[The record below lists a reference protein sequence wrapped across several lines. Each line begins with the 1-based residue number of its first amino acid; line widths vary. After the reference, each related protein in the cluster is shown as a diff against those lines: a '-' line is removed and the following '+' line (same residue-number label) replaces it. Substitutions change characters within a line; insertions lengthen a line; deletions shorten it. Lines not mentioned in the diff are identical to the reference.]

1 MNLRKLKIQ
10 FFRKPL
16 IISLLIALFIAGIVK
31 AVPPVSPYRPG
42 ETLDP
47 SCFPGDPNCTVSPP
61 LPTYISTT
69 TIVELNN
76 NLLSFNTGTV
86 SILGNL
92 GIGTTTPTYRLTLN
106 GDFFVSATSTLGS
119 LTSTPVIFGG
129 YVMSDIIPYSDLTY
143 NLGSSFFRWANLYAG
158 TTTISNSLNLS
169 YLTPGS
175 VLFAGPSGQ
184 ISQNNQKL
192 FWDNTNF
199 RLGIGTNTPQGIL
212 HVTTGTVNALVVD
225 DSGNVGIGTTVPAYT
240 LDVNT
245 TKDWGGVRIVGTQ
258 NVQLVFESPTGFTPQ
273 YTFVQGGITRFT
285 NFVSSDG
292 SYWAIGRFDDDG
304 NYLNAPLTILRNT
317 GNVGIGT
324 TAPSQKLTV
333 VGNIGIQAG
342 ANAFVGT
349 LDNYALSLRTNN
361 TDRIFITN
369 TGNVGIGTTAPAG
382 KLHVVGYSQFWADPD
397 TYSSVAGFYSNNPEA
412 PYINWYHRGTR
423 YLYIQA
429 GTSTNPFA
437 IIGLDNGANLG
448 IIGGNVGIGTTAPA
462 GKLHVVGYSQFWADP
477 DTYSSVAGFYSNNP
491 EAPYINWYHRGTR
504 YLYIQAGTSTNPF
517 AIIGL
522 DNGANLGIIGGNV
535 GIGTTAPAELLDVN
549 GVSRFLGIVK
559 ISSVLQ
565 GDSGANFDLNLRPGS
580 SLGNIIFKSND
591 DTELMRIT
599 NNGNVGIG
607 TTTPA
612 YKLSVQ
618 GSIQQTNALSCAL
631 SSDANGQIICTV
643 SSLKYKENIQDL
655 AFDSERF
662 LSLQPRSFEFK
673 KDLPFYLPGKQVGFI
688 AEEVQN
694 VFPDLVRYKDG
705 EPEGVK
711 YENLPI
717 YLFAIIKDFFNKMKN
732 GLITFKDIVVD
743 KLSANYI
750 IVKELEAEKVVSK
763 ELCSSTGKC
772 VQVTDELIN
781 KLIELSSS
789 NSGLSSPSNG
799 GNNNPGTTE
808 NNNQQNSNNPQN
820 NQNADGSSNN
830 TTSTS
835 NEVNNQNQESQ
846 NSNGGNNN
854 LETTENNNQQNSNNE
869 VNNRNQENQTS
880 NNSNQTSNENQ
891 TNSGSGETTS
901 NNQTPSDQS
910 NSSNP

>member
-92 GIGTTTPTYRLTLN
+92 GIGTTTPVGIFHITNGAVNALVVDNNGNVGIGTTSPLDKLEVAGNIRISFNGQLNFSDGNPIITSIFDDFILVANSDDIGTGIFHFYTSGNKEAMTILDENVGIGSTTPSYKLTVA

-129 YVMSDIIPYSDLTY
+129 YVMSDVIPYSDLTY
-143 NLGSSFFRWANLYAG
+143 NLGSPSFRWANLYVG

-175 VLFAGPSGQ
+175 VLFLGPSGQ

-199 RLGIGTNTPQGIL
+199 RLGIGTNTPQGIF
-212 HVTTGTVNALVVD
+212 HVATGTVNALVVD
-225 DSGNVGIGTTVPAYT
+225 NSGNVGIGTTVPAYT
-240 LDVNT
+240 LDINT
-245 TKDWGGVRIVGTQ
+245 TKDWGGVRIIGTQ

-273 YTFVQGGITRFT
+273 YTFVQGSITRFT

-292 SYWAIGRFDDDG
+292 SYWAIGRFDDNG
-304 NYLNAPLTILRNT
+304 NYLDAPLTILRNT
-317 GNVGIGT
+317 
-324 TAPSQKLTV
+324 
-333 VGNIGIQAG
+333 
-342 ANAFVGT
+342 
-349 LDNYALSLRTNN
+349 
-361 TDRIFITN
+361 
-369 TGNVGIGTTAPAG
+369 
-382 KLHVVGYSQFWADPD
+382 
-397 TYSSVAGFYSNNPEA
+397 
-412 PYINWYHRGTR
+412 
-423 YLYIQA
+423 
-429 GTSTNPFA
+429 
-437 IIGLDNGANLG
+437 
-448 IIGGNVGIGTTAPA
+448 
-462 GKLHVVGYSQFWADP
+462 
-477 DTYSSVAGFYSNNP
+477 
-491 EAPYINWYHRGTR
+491 
-504 YLYIQAGTSTNPF
+504 
-517 AIIGL
+517 
-522 DNGANLGIIGGNV
+522 GNV

-549 GVSRFLGIVK
+549 GVSRFLGVVK

-580 SLGNIIFKSND
+580 SLGNIIFKSNAD
-591 DTELMRIT
+591 AELARIT

-655 AFDSERF
+655 TFDSERF
-662 LSLQPRSFEFK
+662 LSLQPKSFEFK

-688 AEEVQN
+688 SEEVQN

-750 IVKELEAEKVVSK
+750 IVKELGAEKVVSK

-781 KLIELSSS
+781 KLIELSGS

-799 GNNNPGTTE
+799 GNNNPGTI
-808 NNNQQNSNNPQN
+808 
-820 NQNADGSSNN
+820 
-830 TTSTS
+830 
-835 NEVNNQNQESQ
+835 
-846 NSNGGNNN
+846 
-854 LETTENNNQQNSNNE
+854 ENNNQQNSNNE
-869 VNNRNQENQTS
+869 VNNQNQENQTS